1 MQTSS
6 QAGTSGIDVNPEQAA
21 QSVQGMINGFLAL
34 LPKIGLGL
42 LVFAIFYLVAWA
54 VKRGVRQASGES
66 GAGKAL
72 GRLAQLGILIG
83 GFLVAVTI
91 AFPSVKPADVLGVLG
106 VGGVAIGFA
115 FRDILQNYFAGIILL
130 WREPFKVGDQI
141 ETSNGFVGTIQE
153 IETRATIMKTY
164 DGRRVVIPNSN
175 LFTDS
180 VIVNT
185 ARDKRR
191 SEYDVGIGYGDD
203 IETARD
209 ILLTKLKEVDGV
221 QAEPE
226 PEVLVVALADSTVNL
241 RLRWWT
247 EPDRASVIGAQDR
260 VLTAVKYLLDENG
273 VDMPYPTQVLL
284 LHDQTEETD
293 GDRKRQREGWPLPKE
308 GGAPASA
315 RLSQALQDQ
324 ASAEARQEHPNAG

>member
-293 GDRKRQREGWPLPKE
+293 GDRKRQREGWPVPKE